1 MALINKDSF
10 SDDNA
15 RIRANKGPLIR
26 VEIAPGRFVKM
37 YRADAEAAGHIAPT
51 ATKAAPPAENKM
63 MPPVENKT
71 VSAANTDAEMAEPDD
86 LATIPGIGR
95 ASARALT
102 ARGITTFAQ
111 LRQATSLDFLSPAAQ
126 AAVVTWREAQD
137 G

>member
-15 RIRANKGPLIR
+15 RMRASKGPLVR

-37 YRADAEAAGHIAPT
+37 YRADAVPWLGPDPKAAPAVT
-51 ATKAAPPAENKM
+51 ATKAAPPTENKM
-63 MPPVENKT
+63 MPPVENKNAET
-71 VSAANTDAEMAEPDD
+71 VEPDD
-86 LATIPGIGR
+86 FATIPGIGR

>member
-15 RIRANKGPLIR
+15 RIRTSKGPLIR

-51 ATKAAPPAENKM
+51 ATKAAPPAANKM
-63 MPPVENKT
+63 MPPPENKT
-71 VSAANTDAEMAEPDD
+71 VPAHSTEAETDDFT
-86 LATIPGIGR
+86 TIPGIGR

-102 ARGITTFAQ
+102 ARGITTFDQ